1 MIVRWPSL
9 TCLCLNVERGG
20 CGWSHELSC
29 STSRSL
35 LLRFLS
41 FLLVQSSRGDP
52 RRVFN
57 HCGRAF
63 LDSFR
68 LCGRAFLS
76 SFRLCGLAF
85 LGSCR
90 LCGHAFLGSC
100 RLCGRACRLC
110 GHGVL
115 RFLALDRLF

>member
-1 MIVRWPSL
+1 MIVRWLSL
-9 TCLCLNVERGG
+9 TCLCLNVGRGG
-20 CGWSHELSC
+20 CGWSHEFSR

-68 LCGRAFLS
+68 LCGRAFLGL
-76 SFRLCGLAF
+76 FRLGGLAF
-85 LGSCR
+85 SCR
-90 LCGHAFLGSC
+90 LCALH
-100 RLCGRACRLC
+100 LCGRVYNFFNRR
-110 GHGVL
+110 G
-115 RFLALDRLF
+115 FLF

>member
-1 MIVRWPSL
+1 MPKIRDKSRPNATHLVIVRWLIL
-9 TCLCLNVERGG
+9 TYLCLNVRRGG
-20 CGWSHELSC
+20 CGWSHEFSR

-68 LCGRAFLS
+68 LCGRAFLGL
-76 SFRLCGLAF
+76 FRLGGLAF
-85 LGSCR
+85 SCR
-90 LCGHAFLGSC
+90 LCALH
-100 RLCGRACRLC
+100 LCGRVYNFFNRR
-110 GHGVL
+110 G
-115 RFLALDRLF
+115 FLF